1 MSERAGGSSRVGG
14 AERAERSAGRRVRI
28 VLADHRPGP
37 PPVRRGVEVAE
48 QTAVGRALV
57 RGLMRAQLA
66 ASLRIAAVAVL
77 LFAPLPLVFAA
88 LPVVSTVAPLGV
100 PLPWWLLAVFSYPA
114 LLLLARLHRR
124 QAERI
129 ERDFTDLLSRG

>member
-1 MSERAGGSSRVGG
+1 MSDRHGGVERG
-14 AERAERSAGRRVRI
+14 ARDRQPGRRVRV

-37 PPVRRGVEVAE
+37 APVRRGVEVAE
-48 QTAVGRALV
+48 QTAIGRELV

-77 LFAPLPLVFAA
+77 LFAPLPLLFAA
-88 LPVVSTVAPLGV
+88 LPVVSSLAPWGV
-100 PLPWWLLAVFSYPA
+100 PLPWWVLAVLSYPA
-114 LLLLARLHRR
+114 LLGLARLHRR

-129 ERDFTDLLSRG
+129 EREFADLLDRG